1 MQTQNT
7 ALGVSYDL
15 GTNDGDTTKA
25 FIVEVPVTVT
35 SGTLFVSLGSGS
47 NLTNSSYR
55 SMAITSSGRY
65 TFVVLGDDGDAITF
79 RGATF
84 TGSVDLAD
92 VTVQENVG
100 AAIAVQNCQNVTITN
115 PMLRSVSMGIQVF
128 DLGNDVTESLSIT
141 GGIIDGVVLDG
152 VSVACHSNINSAVQ
166 TVDSVSITG
175 LSMFDIGRYCYD
187 IGRTRGFVINGGTLH
202 DGSSAVEMRFH
213 QGCEDGLIVGVNGK
227 NDSYGIS
234 LDVDPTGI
242 SAEEIEIVNCK
253 GFVSKITGQFDG
265 TSLSNGKVV
274 IGRDPFSYVA
284 ANVTEAKEV
293 YQAKAT
299 LISETFSA
307 GSNLPFVIQQ
317 DRGNIDANSDVRFI
331 MFDELGA
338 ICNTVTARF
347 NWEMI
352 GPNKF
357 PLA

>member
-1 MQTQNT
+1 
-7 ALGVSYDL
+7 
-15 GTNDGDTTKA
+15 
-25 FIVEVPVTVT
+25 
-35 SGTLFVSLGSGS
+35 
-47 NLTNSSYR
+47 
-55 SMAITSSGRY
+55 
-65 TFVVLGDDGDAITF
+65 
-79 RGATF
+79 
-84 TGSVDLAD
+84 
-92 VTVQENVG
+92 
-100 AAIAVQNCQNVTITN
+100 
-115 PMLRSVSMGIQVF
+115 
-128 DLGNDVTESLSIT
+128 
-141 GGIIDGVVLDG
+141 
-152 VSVACHSNINSAVQ
+152 
-166 TVDSVSITG
+166 
-175 LSMFDIGRYCYD
+175 
-187 IGRTRGFVINGGTLH
+187 
-202 DGSSAVEMRFH
+202 
-213 QGCEDGLIVGVNGK
+213 LIVGVNGK